1 MISDW
6 LTQNNIDGSATLASA
21 NPPSEIPNLK
31 SFMTPFASLL
41 DQYKAVF
48 FDAYGVL
55 KNAHGLIPGV
65 DRTIHALIQAQKPF
79 YVLTNDASRS
89 PDQLAESYAR
99 LGLPSITANRIVS
112 SGMLAREYLELKVN
126 HGTVAYL
133 GTDTSAHYI
142 ENADLHALP
151 IRDVDLNNAG
161 DITALVLLDDEGFDW
176 NTDLNKTVNLLRLRN
191 IPVIV
196 ANTDATYPVSGN
208 RVAVAI
214 GSVADMLERIV
225 GKQFIRF
232 GKPDAQLFMFAYDLL
247 RESLAELPN
256 GQMSIGKNDI
266 LMVGDTLKSDILGG
280 NKFGFDTA
288 LVLTGNTPAEDVDL
302 RIKATGIIPTYV
314 CESAAV

>member
-1 MISDW
+1 
-6 LTQNNIDGSATLASA
+6 
-21 NPPSEIPNLK
+21 
-31 SFMTPFASLL
+31 MTPFASLI
-41 DQYKAVF
+41 DQYKAIF

-65 DRTIHALIQAQKPF
+65 DRTIGRLAAAQMPF

-99 LGLPSITANRIVS
+99 LGLPQITADCIVS
-112 SGMLAREYLELKVN
+112 SGMLAREYLQLKVN

-133 GTDTSAHYI
+133 GTATSAHYI

-151 IRDVDLNNAG
+151 IRDVDLDHA
-161 DITALVLLDDEGFDW
+161 DEITALVLLDDEGFDW
-176 NTDLNKTVNLLRLRN
+176 NTDLNKTVNLLRRRN

-196 ANTDATYPVSGN
+196 ANTDATYPVAGSQ
-208 RVAVAI
+208 VAVAI
-214 GSVADMLERIV
+214 GAVADILERIV

-247 RESLAELPN
+247 REKMLITKS
-256 GQMSIGKNDI
+256 DI

-288 LVLTGNTPAEDVDL
+288 LVLTGNTPAQDVDL
-302 RIKATGIIPTYV
+302 RIQATGIIPTYV
-314 CESAAV
+314 CTSAAV